1 MIQNFEEF
9 INESTLPFISAMHA
23 NKLAKDSAFGST
35 SKELK
40 GKWVD
45 TPEKDMWCHNAEW
58 DKFRILDVLNTK
70 NSTLSQLKD
79 FVKQYDNTTN
89 VNNIK
94 MDSLPE
100 YIIAVDAGKTF
111 EILPWDKNLLRV
123 D

>member
-9 INESTLPFISAMHA
+9 VNESIIPFVSAMHA
-23 NKLAKDSAFGST
+23 NKLAKDSTFGST
-35 SKELK
+35 SKALK

-45 TPEKDMWCHNAEW
+45 TPERDMWCHDAEW
-58 DKFRILDVLNTK
+58 NRYRILAVLNTK

-79 FVKQYDNTTN
+79 FVKYYDKSANINDMDINT
-89 VNNIK
+89 
-94 MDSLPE
+94 LPE

-111 EILPWDKNLLRV
+111 EILPWDKNFLRI